1 MTAIWSRPQC
11 VNTNIVGI
19 KTYIINGEMYAT
31 NACLFVFCSVDKRVV
46 QIKKCSGLKFVNMF
60 GAGAMLQTPLC
71 GAFISIPF
79 D

>member
-1 MTAIWSRPQC
+1 
-11 VNTNIVGI
+11 
-19 KTYIINGEMYAT
+19 MYAT

-71 GAFISIPF
+71 GAFISISF